1 MDTKQQEMTLVFDH
15 ELSEVWAEI
24 RKQKNISFSEFIK
37 DVLAKE
43 SLKNSTFSIT
53 ESVKAI
59 SGTLKTQLDYKA
71 LREEMIDE
79 RVKDYE
85 NIR

>member
-59 SGTLKTQLDYKA
+59 SGTLETQLDYKA